1 MNQFLQMG
9 ANTTLSSAKGNIT
22 ISHDISP
29 TIDISLTA
37 FLLTDAD
44 KVQGDSGII
53 FYNQPTS
60 ATGVATLLPSQ
71 QTGNTKVH
79 TLDFDMDKV
88 PSGIIKIAV
97 TLTEDN
103 STGFANVNN
112 LTAEI
117 HTGDTMIQ
125 LTPSTFTNE
134 NGIIVL
140 ELYLRNGQTKAKS
153 IWRGFD
159 SGLEGLCA
167 NYGVE
172 VEADETNAS
181 SAPDTI
187 ANPSSQPTQAASSAS
202 QLTSA
207 SESSISPS
215 SVPAQQL
222 NPSSSIPTQSTAPPV
237 LAPAASNN
245 QPLPLSINLQKVTGK
260 VNLEKGQKSVIIDK
274 TPEITATVS
283 WKTGTDYDI
292 YALVYTK
299 AGKQIDVAMFGAK
312 KTPPLQNYGNG
323 AVEHMG
329 DVGRSS
335 AAIKTEVIKLRL
347 TDDIVAVVPVVY
359 SAQSNGTGSFYRYK
373 VSMSID
379 NHSGTSVTISA
390 KNANNNDKIYTCVPG
405 ILHNTPD
412 GVIISP
418 LELYS
423 RPNSEYRPALK
434 LDASR
439 MVEVIMDEGPVNDYK

>member
-1 MNQFLQMG
+1 MNQFLPMG
-9 ANTTLSSAKGNIT
+9 ANTSLTSASGHIT

-60 ATGVATLLPSQ
+60 ATGVATLLPSE
-71 QTGNTKVH
+71 QTGNTRVH
-79 TLDFDMDKV
+79 KLQFDMNKV
-88 PSGIIKIAV
+88 PAGITKIAV

-103 STGFANVNN
+103 NTGFANVSN

-117 HTGDTMIQ
+117 TTGNEIIQ
-125 LTPSTFTNE
+125 LTPSSFQSE
-134 NGIIVL
+134 NGIIVM
-140 ELYLRNGQTKAKS
+140 ELYLRNGSTKAKS

-159 SGLEGLCA
+159 SGLEGLCI

-172 VEADETNAS
+172 LEAGES
-181 SAPDTI
+181 HSP
-187 ANPSSQPTQAASSAS
+187 
-202 QLTSA
+202 SA
-207 SESSISPS
+207 SEMSSNSTTPPAEPAPQPTFTSQSSTSPA
-215 SVPAQQL
+215 SVPAQ
-222 NPSSSIPTQSTAPPV
+222 PTAPPAS
-237 LAPAASNN
+237 APTAPNN
-245 QPLPLSINLQKVTGK
+245 QSLPSSINLQKVTGK
-260 VNLEKGQKSVIIDK
+260 VNLEKGQKSVIIEK

-299 AGKQIDVAMFGAK
+299 SGEQVDVAMFGAK
-312 KTPPLQNYGNG
+312 GVPPLQSYGNG

-329 DVGRSS
+329 DVGRSNQ
-335 AAIKTEVIKLRL
+335 ATKTEVIRLRL
-347 TDDIVAVVPVVY
+347 RDDILAVVPVVY

-379 NHSGTSVTISA
+379 NHRGTSVTISS
-390 KNANNNDKIYTCVPG
+390 KNANNNDTIYTCVPG
-405 ILHNTPD
+405 ILQNTPD

-423 RPNSEYRPALK
+423 RPNSEYRPL
-434 LDASR
+434 LRMGASD
-439 MVEVIMDEGPVNDYK
+439 MVEVVMDEGPVNDYK

>member
-1 MNQFLQMG
+1 MNQFLPMG
-9 ANTTLSSAKGNIT
+9 ANTNLITASGQIT

-60 ATGVATLLPSQ
+60 VTGVATLLPSEQ
-71 QTGNTKVH
+71 VGNTKVH
-79 TLDFDMDKV
+79 KLTFDLDKV
-88 PSGIIKIAV
+88 PAGITKIAV

-103 STGFANVNN
+103 NTGFANVNN

-117 HTGDTMIQ
+117 AAGNEVIQ
-125 LTPSTFTNE
+125 LTPSHFQSE

-153 IWRGFD
+153 VWRGFD
-159 SGLEGLCA
+159 SGLEGLCI

-172 VEADETNAS
+172 VEADETQGSAAS
-181 SAPDTI
+181 E
-187 ANPSSQPTQAASSAS
+187 ANSNPALQPTQAASSAS
-202 QLTSA
+202 QSTSEP
-207 SESSISPS
+207 STLPLSS
-215 SVPAQQL
+215 
-222 NPSSSIPTQSTAPPV
+222 PTQSATPPAP
-237 LAPAASNN
+237 APAAPDH
-245 QPLPLSINLQKVTGK
+245 QPLPFSINLQKVTGK
-260 VNLEKGQKSVIIDK
+260 VNLEKGQKSVIIEK

-299 AGKQIDVAMFGAK
+299 AGEQIDVAMFGAEGVE
-312 KTPPLQNYGNG
+312 PLQSFGKG

-347 TDDIVAVVPVVY
+347 TDDILAVVPVVY

-405 ILHNTPD
+405 ILHNTSD

-423 RPNSEYRPALK
+423 KKNSENRPMLRIG
-434 LDASR
+434 ASN
-439 MVEVIMDEGPVNDYK
+439 MVEVIMDEGPINDYK